1 MGLVVERDWNLK
13 PDAANMFKM
22 QIRAGSVSKAQYG
35 PACLSG
41 VLPKNVVGVDRDGMA
56 DTTQQRQIVV

>member
-1 MGLVVERDWNLK
+1 MVLVVERDCNLK

-22 QIRAGSVSKAQYG
+22 LIRAGSVSKAQYR
-35 PACLSG
+35 PAFLSG

-56 DTTQQRQIVV
+56 DTTQQGQIVV